1 MSLLPVSE
9 TTASQSPSSSCYPSM
24 PADKVLSRPWPRA
37 GSALFVSKATRATN
51 PVCPIYTQSQKLPR
65 IHGVKFGSR
74 FFGSSEAFSW
84 VTVGHG
90 KLRAATNGHMDIV
103 FQGGRGRGN
112 SAKLS
117 PSKPELRF
125 GNPLRSFSKTLMLF
139 GLVVTVAK
147 AAIATRVLIARAG
160 RNDSAFGKHLGYR
173 EYEHLDIV
181 EQGSHHRR
189 PRSYK
194 AWTSAVL
201 AFPVLPRAAAL

>member
-1 MSLLPVSE
+1 MDVANSFDSIGDFKEARTKAGMSLLPVSE
-9 TTASQSPSSSCYPSM
+9 TTASRSPSSSCYPSM

-103 FQGGRGRGN
+103 FQGGCSYSSVKG
-112 SAKLS
+112 KLS
-117 PSKPELRF
+117 SREAFLATLTQARPGLEFSLAARRRTGPCPS
-125 GNPLRSFSKTLMLF
+125 
-139 GLVVTVAK
+139 
-147 AAIATRVLIARAG
+147 
-160 RNDSAFGKHLGYR
+160 
-173 EYEHLDIV
+173 
-181 EQGSHHRR
+181 
-189 PRSYK
+189 
-194 AWTSAVL
+194 
-201 AFPVLPRAAAL
+201 

>member
-9 TTASQSPSSSCYPSM
+9 TTASRSPSSSCYPSM

-103 FQGGRGRGN
+103 FQGGVPIVSSTLNPSIGRGIRA
-112 SAKLS
+112 SS
-117 PSKPELRF
+117 RKPQRAAYQRYAAE
-125 GNPLRSFSKTLMLF
+125 PLRDVRNLVPHDGVDHLQPLSRD
-139 GLVVTVAK
+139 GLEGLAVRHAAVA
-147 AAIATRVLIARAG
+147 APRV
-160 RNDSAFGKHLGYR
+160 
-173 EYEHLDIV
+173 
-181 EQGSHHRR
+181 
-189 PRSYK
+189 
-194 AWTSAVL
+194 VL
-201 AFPVLPRAAAL
+201 APAAVRARQAVA